1 MSVIVTTDE
10 NSIVFIPQFTFI
22 DDAVTIPFK
31 NVESS
36 DSATLSESIAPFVFE
51 PRTDSL
57 TFAEAIT
64 LSVDLTLFD
73 SATATDKF
81 ESITFEQFDAA
92 TFADSIGPISILGP
106 HDHVYVGETV
116 SAALNASDSASVE
129 DAVIIGVF
137 IEDSITASEFIN
149 DIAFAQ
155 TDQAQATDVLT
166 TLSTFVNTFDLD
178 QTYIDFSG
186 FVTANPPGFDH
197 MHWNDEFDYQFIATT
212 LSSSDDPILLE
223 ATPNIEILLVE
234 SISVSEFASLSLVE
248 SDNLTITDAL
258 KSLTISVSSQDEF
271 VYQELFELTTD
282 TNVTDSVTVSDAKD
296 LDVNA
301 LGTQNIT
308 FGENVSIT
316 VSVIDS
322 GNLTEIVS
330 NVLTQSDSL
339 DFVENTIIS
348 LTQAD
353 SIIFSDFAEINASVA
368 KTDSASITERDKS
381 VGLIGKQ
388 LGNLIETPFYHADY
402 ARLDYLFLISE
413 IGNASVLKTAEET
426 FAVTE
431 LTSSIALQGL
441 QLITFKEKIGIRQSA
456 PITLN
461 INDNPTVH
469 GTVTGDIISIS
480 IGGTEPVLL

>member
-1 MSVIVTTDE
+1 VSVIVTTDE